1 MKLCFNIFQNERKY
15 LGDLPQR
22 LQQMAEISADS
33 LSELESYGQG
43 KQYIH
48 FFALMHAWFPFGHLL
63 YYTQCLFVKQ
73 LVAGAACNFNFIYLT
88 VFLYDKNDVG
98 LAFNARIAAL
108 FG

>member
-1 MKLCFNIFQNERKY
+1 MKFTSIFFKTNESILEATSKIQTSEKYEAICFNIFQNERKC

-63 YYTQCLFVKQ
+63 DNTQSLFVQ
-73 LVAGAACNFNFIYLT
+73 
-88 VFLYDKNDVG
+88 
-98 LAFNARIAAL
+98 
-108 FG
+108 